1 MKTLLFR
8 SYTITCQKLIF
19 IILCDMMLFLYF
31 AFWVTYQCIS
41 LLEEVSYVLC
51 DSFINVLFSIP
62 DLVQKP
68 ALQMAQEHANPDQW
82 NAHAA
87 AKTAAEGAIHTAH
100 YEPANAPGHAP
111 TQYHGTA
118 NTAHYAANTAHY
130 EPANAPVHAATQ
142 YHGTANTAHYEPA
155 NGRRHAA
162 ANFIDRPNTIAEAE
176 SLKRT
181 QCCMLKIRKYSTIIR
196 QFLYSN
202 GAGDRSR
209 DRILAIEIWSWVV
222 L

>member
-1 MKTLLFR
+1 
-8 SYTITCQKLIF
+8 
-19 IILCDMMLFLYF
+19 MMLFLYF

-100 YEPANAPGHAP
+100 YEPANAPGHAQ

-118 NTAHYAANTAHY
+118 NTAHYAANTAH
-130 EPANAPVHAATQ
+130 
-142 YHGTANTAHYEPA
+142 
-155 NGRRHAA
+155 
-162 ANFIDRPNTIAEAE
+162 
-176 SLKRT
+176 
-181 QCCMLKIRKYSTIIR
+181 
-196 QFLYSN
+196 
-202 GAGDRSR
+202 
-209 DRILAIEIWSWVV
+209 
-222 L
+222 

>member
-1 MKTLLFR
+1 MTIHMKTLLFR
-8 SYTITCQKLIF
+8 SYTITWQKLIF
-19 IILCDMMLFLYF
+19 IILRDMMLFLYF

-100 YEPANAPGHAP
+100 YEPANAPVHAA

-142 YHGTANTAHYEPA
+142 
-155 NGRRHAA
+155 
-162 ANFIDRPNTIAEAE
+162 
-176 SLKRT
+176 
-181 QCCMLKIRKYSTIIR
+181 
-196 QFLYSN
+196 
-202 GAGDRSR
+202 
-209 DRILAIEIWSWVV
+209 
-222 L
+222 